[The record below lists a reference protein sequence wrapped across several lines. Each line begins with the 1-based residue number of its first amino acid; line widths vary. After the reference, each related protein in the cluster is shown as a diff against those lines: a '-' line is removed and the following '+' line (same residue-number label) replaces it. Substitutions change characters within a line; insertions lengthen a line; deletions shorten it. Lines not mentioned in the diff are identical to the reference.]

1 MPLIL
6 AIEPDRRQAAQ
17 LKRLVR
23 GSVDADLVLADTT
36 ELALEAIGDRIPD
49 LVLVPALL
57 SPQDDAALATA
68 LRVIAAAARV
78 QTLTIPVFAGSV
90 APTRGSGG
98 GGVLAKWRRSREQ
111 PASPEGCDPGVFAEQ
126 IAAYLAEGAAVREA
140 QNEALEEYEPPVTQK
155 IVEPFAAAD
164 EPTVEPWAE
173 YALELRAKAALEP
186 WTEPAPEPQAEFAL
200 EPRAKSALERWI
212 DTDETRVTFAAT
224 PNEPLAVEN
233 EPVQMSYEP
242 EAAQPIELATEV
254 VRPVELAPEP
264 QEDADSEWTR
274 IVLEPLEEPSEAQA
288 NVILPED
295 ADTDHSL
302 VAGEIDLR
310 SFLDALEE
318 RRQEPD
324 VDAGVERES
333 RESLACESLADE
345 EPAQDVAAFTEDS
358 APVRKPTAETES
370 WRALSLTPRRWPRLE
385 GVMAELPRA
394 AVAPDVTAAGA
405 DAAADAEAVAMEASE
420 PVREG
425 RAAPRPESGRS
436 EWLDMLDALRRDIE
450 RLRLQRTEA
459 GAAAPIEPV
468 QAVAPSGQTDA
479 ATAPR
484 KKSRKKKYQRP
495 VQDEWGFFDPEQCG
509 FTALLAKLD
518 EISNSSDETGT
529 WP

>member
-23 GSVDADLVLADTT
+23 GSVAADLVLADTT

-90 APTRGSGG
+90 APTRTSGG
-98 GGVLAKWRRSREQ
+98 GGVLAKWRRSRGQ
-111 PASPEGCDPGVFAEQ
+111 PASPEGCDPRVFAEQ

-140 QNEALEEYEPPVTQK
+140 QNAALEEYEPPVTQK
-155 IVEPFAAAD
+155 IVETFAPAA
-164 EPTVEPWAE
+164 EPPVEPWAE

-186 WTEPAPEPQAEFAL
+186 WAESAREPH
-200 EPRAKSALERWI
+200 AKSALERWI

-288 NVILPED
+288 NVVLPED

-345 EPAQDVAAFTEDS
+345 EPAQDAAFTEDS

-370 WRALSLTPRRWPRLE
+370 WRALSLTPHRWPRLE

-405 DAAADAEAVAMEASE
+405 DAAADAEAVAVEASE

-459 GAAAPIEPV
+459 GAAASIEPV